1 MDPDADWAACAA
13 PSRAE
18 GYKENTDKHIQGQL
32 RLQCPFRVMTPRTS
46 SVACVDPC
54 GKAIA
59 VVSTCAAEIEVEEQD
74 ALTRPTCTS
83 GKSTAVVGNYTG
95 KT

>member
-1 MDPDADWAACAA
+1 MPHADRAARAT

-18 GYKENTDKHIQGQL
+18 EYKKKNDKHTQGPL
-32 RLQCPFRVMTPRTS
+32 RLQSPFRAMTPRTS

-59 VVSTCAAEIEVEEQD
+59 VVGTYAAKIEVGEQD
-74 ALTRPTCTS
+74 ALTRPT
-83 GKSTAVVGNYTG
+83 YT
-95 KT
+95 